1 MDNYTAGELAF
12 RNGFAAALDLE
23 KMRKRVCIGLQ
34 RTVFWCSR
42 VTQEYCGSSGN
53 CAACRAIAETI
64 IEEANAGR

>member
-12 RNGFAAALDLE
+12 RNGFAAALDPK
-23 KMRKRVCIGLQ
+23 KMRKRVCVGLQ
-34 RTVFWCSR
+34 RTAFWCSR
-42 VTQEYCGSSGN
+42 VTQEYCGSTGD